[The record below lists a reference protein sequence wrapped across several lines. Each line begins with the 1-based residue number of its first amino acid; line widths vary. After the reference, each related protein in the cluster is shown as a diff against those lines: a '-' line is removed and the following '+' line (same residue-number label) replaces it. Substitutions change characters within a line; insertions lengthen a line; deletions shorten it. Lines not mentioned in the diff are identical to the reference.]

1 LLAIWQSPQLPRPGG
16 NETPWHVR
24 STAEKGNLRAR
35 PGENWAIASVSCATP
50 SAEIRAM
57 SLRMSAGS
65 IGDNSRTSG
74 LIVVAIS
81 LGGRRSLAS
90 ISLVDHDPVTSISD
104 VTN

>member
-1 LLAIWQSPQLPRPGG
+1 MSAARRKKGIFGRDRAKTGRSRLCHVPHHWQKS
-16 NETPWHVR
+16 
-24 STAEKGNLRAR
+24 S
-35 PGENWAIASVSCATP
+35 
-50 SAEIRAM
+50 AM

-81 LGGRRSLAS
+81 LRGRRSLAS
-90 ISLVDHDPVTSISD
+90 ISLVDHDPVTSLSD